1 MNQNNINNCEIIQ
14 DLLPLY
20 QDGICSN
27 SSKQLIED
35 HLFTCPNC
43 SLLMQKLQNSEMEK
57 QLVQEKTSVLTT
69 HSKKEKKRTFTI
81 GICTAGILMIPVIVC
96 LICNLAIGHGLDW
109 FFIVLA
115 SLLVTASLSVVPLLT
130 EDHRGLWTLGSFTIS
145 LLLLLLTTCLY
156 TRGNWFFLAS
166 VPTLFGLSVVFMPY
180 VIHCI
185 PLPQILS
192 HHKGLLVM
200 LWDTLWLYGVIIVC
214 GFHASTPDYWRI
226 ALEITSS
233 CLLLPWVLF
242 LTIRYLKSNAFIKT
256 GICLLFGGI
265 FCSMINSA
273 IALILQDPYRYHFI
287 RYADFIH
294 WNDAAFDA
302 VTFAAVLMITIPLGI
317 IFLIIGCCK
326 KQKDN
331 NEKT

>member
-27 SSKQLIED
+27 SSKQLIEE
-35 HLFTCPNC
+35 HLFTCPDC
-43 SLLMQKLQNSEMEK
+43 SLLMQKLQSSEIEK

-81 GICTAGILMIPVIVC
+81 GICTAAILMIPVIVC

-109 FFIVLA
+109 FFIVLT
-115 SLLVTASLSVVPLLT
+115 SLLVTASLSVVPLIT
-130 EDHRGLWTLGSFTIS
+130 EDRRGLWTLGSFTIS
-145 LLLLLLTTCLY
+145 LLLLLLTICLY
-156 TRGNWFFLAS
+156 TRGSWFFLAS
-166 VPTLFGLSVVFMPY
+166 IPTLFGLSVVFMPY

-185 PLPQILS
+185 SLPQLLA

-226 ALEITSS
+226 ALEITSF
-233 CLLLPWVLF
+233 CLLLPWILF

-256 GICLLFGGI
+256 GICLLFAGI
-265 FCSMINSA
+265 FLSSVNIV
-273 IALILQDPYRYHFI
+273 IALILHDSYRYHLF
-287 RYADFIH
+287 RNADFVH
-294 WNDAAFDA
+294 WNDA
-302 VTFAAVLMITIPLGI
+302 TFGVLTSTTTLIITIPLGI

-326 KQKDN
+326 GQK
-331 NEKT
+331 